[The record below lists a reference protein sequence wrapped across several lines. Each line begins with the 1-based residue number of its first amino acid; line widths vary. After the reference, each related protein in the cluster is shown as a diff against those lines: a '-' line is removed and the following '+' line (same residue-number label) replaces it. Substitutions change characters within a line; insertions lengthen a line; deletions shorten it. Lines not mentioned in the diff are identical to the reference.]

1 MMARMNV
8 NVGCKLVIAETKDA
22 EVIFM
27 EAIYRFCANDPLN
40 YEEENTY
47 SSLAYSQNVEE
58 GNNEENGGSV

>member
-8 NVGCKLVIAETKDA
+8 NVGCKLLIAETKDA

-47 SSLAYSQNVEE
+47 SSLAYS
-58 GNNEENGGSV
+58 